1 MRALL
6 SNTIGGPETLVL
18 KEVPDPQP
26 GPNQVLL
33 SVKACAI
40 NFPDTLII
48 EDRYQFKP
56 ERPFSPGGEVA
67 GIVSAIGSGITKYK
81 LGDRVIGWLNWG
93 GMAEKVVVEET
104 QCIPMPMGMP
114 FDEASAFILTFGTS
128 YYALKERGHLAPGET
143 LFILGAAGGVGLAAV
158 ELGKAM
164 GARVVAAA
172 SSEEKIRI
180 AKEHG
185 ADVGLVYP
193 RTIDDKASGKA
204 LAEAFKEACGTN
216 GANVIYDAVGGQY
229 SELALRAVAW
239 DGRFLVVGFPAG
251 IPSIPLN
258 LPLLKSCQIVGVFWA
273 AWVAR
278 ERDAFEK
285 STAELLEF
293 YRKGSIRPLVSERFS
308 LERASEAIRWVADR
322 KAVGKVVVMMGVTN
336 DVC

>member
-1 MRALL
+1 MRAVI
-6 SNTIGGPETLVL
+6 SNTSGGPETLVL

-26 GPNQVLL
+26 GPKQVLL

-48 EDRYQFKP
+48 EDRYQFRP
-56 ERPFSPGGEVA
+56 ERPFSPGQEVA
-67 GIVSAIGSGITKYK
+67 GIVSAIGPGTTKYEP
-81 LGDRVIGWLNWG
+81 GDRVIGWLNWG
-93 GMAEKVVVEET
+93 GMAEKVAVDET
-104 QCIPMPMGMP
+104 QCIPMPKGMP

-128 YYALKERGHLAPGET
+128 YYGLKERGHLVPGET
-143 LFILGAAGGVGLAAV
+143 LLILGAAGGVGLAAV

-164 GARVVAAA
+164 GARLIAAA
-172 SSEEKIRI
+172 SSEEKVKI

-185 ADVGLVYP
+185 ADGGIVYP
-193 RTIDDKASGKA
+193 RTLGDKASRKE
-204 LAEAFKEACGTN
+204 LSEAFKEACGAN

-239 DGRFLVVGFPAG
+239 EGRFLVVGFPAG

-278 ERDAFEK
+278 EHDAFEK
-285 STAELLEF
+285 STGELLEF
-293 YRKGSIRPLVSERFS
+293 YKKGSIRPLVSQRFPF
-308 LERASEAIRWVADR
+308 EQASDAIQWVAER
-322 KAVGKVVVMMGVTN
+322 KAMGKVVVIIG
-336 DVC
+336 DQ

>member
-1 MRALL
+1 MTAERTVSSLKQSIDLLDQELWFLVYRYNEVRIAMRALL

-26 GPNQVLL
+26 GPNQLLL

-93 GMAEKVVVEET
+93 GMAEKVVVDET

-172 SSEEKIRI
+172 SSEEKIKI
-180 AKEHG
+180 AK
-185 ADVGLVYP
+185 D
-193 RTIDDKASGKA
+193 
-204 LAEAFKEACGTN
+204 
-216 GANVIYDAVGGQY
+216 
-229 SELALRAVAW
+229 
-239 DGRFLVVGFPAG
+239 
-251 IPSIPLN
+251 SI
-258 LPLLKSCQIVGVFWA
+258 V
-273 AWVAR
+273 
-278 ERDAFEK
+278 DFEK
-285 STAELLEF
+285 LFWDPVKELGL
-293 YRKGSIRPLVSERFS
+293 
-308 LERASEAIRWVADR
+308 
-322 KAVGKVVVMMGVTN
+322 
-336 DVC
+336 